1 MTLYRVT
8 TKGSVISA
16 DFANFEPYQSSRRL
30 QFSLEELMNR
40 FKLDSCERLMQL
52 VNYEDTILCTVTP
65 TSLLEVINDHSG
77 AVTLLLQQPSRR
89 F

>member
-1 MTLYRVT
+1 MVIAEQIWAQVPVLGLALQARSMLKTTKEVRVTLYRVT

-30 QFSLEELMNR
+30 QFSLEQVKSK

-52 VNYEDTILCTVTP
+52 VNYEDTI
-65 TSLLEVINDHSG
+65 
-77 AVTLLLQQPSRR
+77 
-89 F
+89 

>member
-1 MTLYRVT
+1 MLKTTKEVRVTLYRVT

-30 QFSLEELMNR
+30 QFSLEQVKSK

-52 VNYEDTILCTVTP
+52 VNYEDTI
-65 TSLLEVINDHSG
+65 
-77 AVTLLLQQPSRR
+77 
-89 F
+89 